1 MPDPYRLTLTDKI
14 LATTF
19 LRLFPRKVMPNQITV
34 FRFFTIP
41 FIALLF
47 LLEEY
52 SIGMVLFAVSAFTDA
67 LDGAMARTRREV
79 TEWGSTY
86 DPLADKLL
94 IGITAFL
101 VLPKYFSVWLVF
113 LIVFIEMILIGLAY
127 YNSRHFREHKIMANW
142 WGKSKMLCQSF
153 GVLLV
158 LIYIIWPVAILLVLA
173 QWLLYLAVVLAVI
186 SLITYSV

>member
-101 VLPKYFSVWLVF
+101 VLPKY
-113 LIVFIEMILIGLAY
+113 
-127 YNSRHFREHKIMANW
+127 
-142 WGKSKMLCQSF
+142 
-153 GVLLV
+153 
-158 LIYIIWPVAILLVLA
+158 
-173 QWLLYLAVVLAVI
+173 
-186 SLITYSV
+186 